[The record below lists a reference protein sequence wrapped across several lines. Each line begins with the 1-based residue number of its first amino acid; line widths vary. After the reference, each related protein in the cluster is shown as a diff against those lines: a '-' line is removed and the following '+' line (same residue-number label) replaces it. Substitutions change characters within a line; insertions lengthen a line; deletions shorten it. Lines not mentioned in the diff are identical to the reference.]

1 MTMRRR
7 SVWMFIRQWL
17 TVGVITAICI
27 VMMFLWIAEK
37 MMELDL
43 KRNFSRVALESIM
56 DAYSVRED
64 GSPHISPRLLKQVED
79 NGGWLQVLNED
90 GEATS
95 AYFTPPDV
103 PEKYK
108 PGELIDFF
116 NRQQPFPYRL
126 YILIRPIEGE
136 MVTLLYGVKE
146 PLDTAASVLA
156 EGGTGYE
163 HLIRE
168 AGQAEPASGFNGWPE
183 EIRYSLEEYEAG
195 IQLLSAEGKELLSYR
210 LPSGVPH
217 QYSPQELVLR
227 WQYPERYGMRIE
239 MRTEKDSGRIW
250 LIHAPYDAVPG
261 IRLTPFG
268 PTVNSESQL
277 MMYGFGSLVLILLLA
292 CGGLALWQGN
302 RFGLPMLHVMR
313 WLEQLA
319 QRHYKEPNDRHGRPS
334 SKRRSGRLKHRYK
347 AYAEV
352 VYSVEELS
360 QQLEQHEF
368 EREQNERMREEWIA
382 GLSHDLKTPLSSIYG
397 YAQLLRSGQ
406 YEWDREEVTDFAAI
420 MVEKAEYM
428 DGLIQDL
435 NLLYRLKHASDA
447 LHLEYRNVNEVAG
460 EAVARIAE
468 DPAWSPYECEW
479 ISSPEDIYYPVDPL
493 AFRRM
498 MDNIM
503 VNAMLHNPP
512 GTKLIIQLQKGP
524 GSGFTLH
531 FEDNGNGMDEATLN
545 SLFQRYYRGTPTDR
559 ITSGS
564 GLGMAIAKEIA
575 EAHGGTV
582 EVRSAVGRG
591 TLITVSFSGNK
602 RGHPADLSTI

>member
-7 SVWMFIRQWL
+7 FVWMFIRQWL

-37 MMELDL
+37 MTELDL

-64 GSPHISPRLLKQVED
+64 GSPHISPRLLKQVEA

-103 PEKYK
+103 PGIYK
-108 PGELIDFF
+108 PGELIDYF

-156 EGGTGYE
+156 EGGAAFE

-168 AGQAEPASGFNGWPE
+168 ARQTESASGTIVWPE
-183 EIRYSLEEYEAG
+183 EIRYSLEEYKAG

-227 WQYPERYGMRIE
+227 WQYPERYGMRTE
-239 MRTEKDSGRIW
+239 MRTEKDSGRMW
-250 LIHAPYDAVPG
+250 LIHAPYDAAPG
-261 IRLTPFG
+261 IGLTPFG
-268 PTVNSESQL
+268 PTVTSDSQL
-277 MMYGFGSLVLILLLA
+277 IMYGFGSLVLILLLA

-302 RFGLPMLHVMR
+302 RIGLPMLHVMR

-319 QRHYKEPNDRHGRPS
+319 QRYYKEPADRHGRPS
-334 SKRRSGRLKHRYK
+334 SRRRSGRLKHRYK

-360 QQLEQHEF
+360 QQLEQHEL
-368 EREQNERMREEWIA
+368 ERGQNERMREEWIA

-447 LHLEYRNVNEVAG
+447 LHLEYRNVNVVAG

-479 ISSPEDIYYPVDPL
+479 ISSSEDIYYHVDPL

-512 GTKLIIQLQKGP
+512 GTQLKIQLQKGP

-582 EVRSAVGRG
+582 EVRSAVGQG
-591 TLITVSFSGNK
+591 TLITASFSGI
-602 RGHPADLSTI
+602 REDIRQI

>member
-1 MTMRRR
+1 MRRR
-7 SVWMFIRQWL
+7 FVWMFIRQWL

-37 MMELDL
+37 MTELDL

-64 GSPHISPRLLKQVED
+64 GSPHISPRLLKQVEA

-103 PEKYK
+103 PGIYK
-108 PGELIDFF
+108 PGELIDYF

-156 EGGTGYE
+156 EGGAAFE

-168 AGQAEPASGFNGWPE
+168 ARQTESASGTIVWPE
-183 EIRYSLEEYEAG
+183 EIRYSLEEYKAG

-227 WQYPERYGMRIE
+227 WQYPERYGMRTE
-239 MRTEKDSGRIW
+239 MRTEKDSGRMW
-250 LIHAPYDAVPG
+250 LIHAPYDAAPG
-261 IRLTPFG
+261 IGLTPFG
-268 PTVNSESQL
+268 PTVTSDSQL
-277 MMYGFGSLVLILLLA
+277 IMYGFGSLVLILLLA

-302 RFGLPMLHVMR
+302 RIGLPMLHVMR

-319 QRHYKEPNDRHGRPS
+319 QRYYKEPADRHGRPS
-334 SKRRSGRLKHRYK
+334 SRRRSGRLKHRYK

-360 QQLEQHEF
+360 QQLEQHEL
-368 EREQNERMREEWIA
+368 ERGQNERMREEWIA

-447 LHLEYRNVNEVAG
+447 LHLEYRNVNVVAG

-479 ISSPEDIYYPVDPL
+479 ISSSEDIYYHVDPL

-512 GTKLIIQLQKGP
+512 GTQLKIQLQKGP

-582 EVRSAVGRG
+582 EVRSAVGQG
-591 TLITVSFSGNK
+591 TLITASFSGI
-602 RGHPADLSTI
+602 REDIRQI